1 MSKSS
6 INMYERG
13 EREPG
18 LELLEVF
25 ADFFN
30 VDMNYLMGKSSIPR
44 QTLITTDKAEIEL
57 FQKFSDLNKIGK
69 REVKKLVDRL
79 HLQPKYLEKKHDTD
93 EYDDAFPISDMVA
106 YDMDDMIEQ
115 DPMEDFDEVSTTADR

>member
-1 MSKSS
+1 
-6 INMYERG
+6 MYERG

-79 HLQPKYLEKKHDTD
+79 HLQPKHLEKKHDTD